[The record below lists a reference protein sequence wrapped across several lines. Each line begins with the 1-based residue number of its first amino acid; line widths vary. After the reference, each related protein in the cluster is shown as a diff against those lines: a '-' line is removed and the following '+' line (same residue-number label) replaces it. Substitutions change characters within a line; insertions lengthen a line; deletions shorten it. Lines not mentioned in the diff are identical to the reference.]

1 MGSSEGLASPSAQ
14 DLPKPDR
21 RVLAHPPLEVAI
33 FEVRLLGAAPN
44 SEAETGLRLLEA
56 VRAAGWNA
64 ERVEQAQQ
72 HSLQL
77 QLGTERAEGSFAVQS
92 TGWQLVDPSTAT
104 TATVFPDVV
113 AIQAGKYDSWEVSF
127 RPVVKAVLLAVAEVS
142 APALRQRLALRY
154 VDRLVNPDAGDASAW
169 VNRVAAP
176 LLGAIAQPLAGLRV
190 VSAQQQLELVLPS
203 GRGAVLRH
211 GPFPDGAERGAISYL
226 VDIDVFD
233 TASAAFGVEDV
244 LRVADLIS
252 EEALAVFHS
261 VLTPDYLTELRGTP

>member
-1 MGSSEGLASPSAQ
+1 MESSQGLASPSAQ
-14 DLPKPDR
+14 ILPKPDR
-21 RVLAHPPLEVAI
+21 RVLAHAPLEVVI
-33 FEVRLLGAAPN
+33 FEVRLLGAIAP
-44 SEAETGLRLLEA
+44 SEAETGLRLLES

-72 HSLQL
+72 HSLQF
-77 QLGTERAEGSFAVQS
+77 QLGPAQAEGSLSLQS

-104 TATVFPDVV
+104 TATVFPQVV
-113 AIQAGKYDSWEVSF
+113 AIQASKYESWEASF
-127 RPVVKAVLLAVAEVS
+127 RPVVKAVLSAVAEVS

-154 VDRLVNPDAGDASAW
+154 VDRLINPDAGDVSAW

-176 LLGAIAQPLAGLRV
+176 LLGAIETPLPGLRV
-190 VSAQQQLELVLPS
+190 VSAQQQMELALP
-203 GRGAVLRH
+203 GGHGAVLRH

-233 TASAAFGVEDV
+233 AASAAFSVDDV
-244 LRVADLIS
+244 LSVADLIS